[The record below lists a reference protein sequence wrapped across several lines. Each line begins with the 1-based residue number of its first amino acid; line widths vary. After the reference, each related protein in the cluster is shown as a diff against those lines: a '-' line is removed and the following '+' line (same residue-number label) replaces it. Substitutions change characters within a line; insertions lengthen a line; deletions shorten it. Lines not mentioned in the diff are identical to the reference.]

1 MNSLLAAIDF
11 SPVSKSIVRQ
21 AIELAGG
28 LNAKL
33 TVLHVV
39 RPPTP
44 AATEYSFLVQIETG
58 VAIIDAMQKHAA
70 NRLRR
75 LRTQLAKHGIRAEVL
90 QAVGDPA
97 ALVLERAAKL
107 PADCII
113 LGSHGH
119 SSFYDLVIG
128 SVAQKILRRAKCPVL
143 IVPARKIRPKMARRI
158 RRPAI
163 PQPRSPKT
171 GVQ

>member
-1 MNSLLAAIDF
+1 MKSILAAVDF
-11 SPVSKSIVRQ
+11 SPVSKSLVRQ
-21 AIELAGG
+21 AIELARG
-28 LNAKL
+28 LNAQL

-44 AATEYSFLVQIETG
+44 AITEYNYLVQVETG
-58 VAIIDAMQKHAA
+58 IGIVDAMKKHAA
-70 NRLRR
+70 DRLRR

-107 PADCII
+107 PASFII

-143 IVPARKIRPKMARRI
+143 VVPARNIRPKMARRI

-163 PQPRSPKT
+163 PPPRPPKT
-171 GVQ
+171 GVP